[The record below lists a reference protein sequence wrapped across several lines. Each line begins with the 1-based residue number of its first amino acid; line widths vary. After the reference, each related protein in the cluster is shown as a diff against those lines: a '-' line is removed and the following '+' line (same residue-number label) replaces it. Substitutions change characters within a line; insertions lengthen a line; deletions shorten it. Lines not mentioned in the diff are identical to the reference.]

1 MKKILLVILLLTA
14 LASILLAEEI
24 DNKEEKTTPIL
35 PTSSTKNYPSAEQIE
50 HQNEMLILQHL
61 NSSKYY
67 PAIEEFNDKTI
78 QEIIELCQIPDEK
91 LQESSTEHLLTL
103 CLDYPLYKDMIAYNS
118 MQWGYTEIS
127 KHFNGIQELYNRD
140 DIIPIIINKYY
151 HCNNDSLIP
160 YYYTIRTIGLLAKI
174 LSQNEV
180 LGKSKNQKIKELLR
194 YTLEKDK
201 LNEEIKFYLLGKLLK
216 YNENISF
223 KNELDTNP
231 LLNSYIIGGN
241 QGNCEVFDTIK
252 EISSDYLN
260 KGEIK

>member
-1 MKKILLVILLLTA
+1 MRKLSLLLLLLSVT
-14 LASILLAEEI
+14 SMFLAEEI
-24 DNKEEKTTPIL
+24 DNKEEKTVPIL

-50 HQNEMLILQHL
+50 RQNESLVLPHL
-61 NSSKYY
+61 KSSKYY
-67 PAIEEFNDKTI
+67 PTIEELKGKNI
-78 QEIIELCQIPDEK
+78 QEMIKLCQIPDEI

-160 YYYTIRTIGLLAKI
+160 YSYTIRIIDLIVKT

-180 LGKSKNQKIKELLR
+180 LEKIDKHKSKELLR

-201 LNEEIKFYLLGKLLK
+201 INEEIKFYLLGKLLI

-223 KNELDTNP
+223 RSELDTNP
-231 LLNSYIIGGN
+231 VMNNYIIEGN
-241 QGNCEVFDTIK
+241 QGNFEVFDKIK
-252 EISSDYLN
+252 ELCSDFLN
-260 KGEIK
+260 EGEIK